1 MGVSKLYQ
9 LPIFTHYYDFQIV
22 YENSYEFA
30 LNYVL
35 FE

>member
-1 MGVSKLYQ
+1 MGVSKLNQ